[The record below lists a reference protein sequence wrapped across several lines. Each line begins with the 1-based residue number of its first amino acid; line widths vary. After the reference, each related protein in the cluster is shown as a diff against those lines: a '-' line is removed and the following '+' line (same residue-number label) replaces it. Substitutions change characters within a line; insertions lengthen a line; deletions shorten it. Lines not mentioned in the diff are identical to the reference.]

1 MKIIHSKYIE
11 LLKEEIVSM
20 DKIIHLDEL
29 STEQF
34 IQFVKSFINIS
45 QRNVE
50 ISEKIDGMNF
60 SFGVDSK
67 GSFFSKTKKS
77 QPVTDPSVYG
87 DFSFLDGIKEYH
99 RILNSNLKLLQ
110 TVKDEIKKE
119 GRVSSEFDLQ
129 IFGELL
135 PSSQTNIVKYDVKQ
149 IGKGAI
155 VLFDIKV
162 DGKSIL
168 NLPYVKKIFTSI
180 AKKLDGQG
188 GWRVY
193 EKPLLNS
200 DSFSFTVN
208 HLITLE
214 TLYRKYFDIIQSR
227 KRADKET
234 KEKAKRVIQALM
246 DNIKVQFLKNMLH
259 NRKSVLGNISPEGL
273 ILRDFSNNMLVKLV
287 DKEQFSA
294 ENMAGSKYVKQ
305 AMMDVRSLNTQLKN
319 DIFGNADIM
328 KNFAKVIEK
337 AVDWAF
343 TNKQMNPNFK
353 VSSLDDI
360 LMVAYKDM
368 VEEKRIKY
376 TSNQAIDK
384 TIKYLTDLRGKLV
397 KSHAELKGEKESIPK
412 SKYIISDEKIQA
424 YIQSVDDT
432 VKELSSLKGKSGIK
446 VYLTIMAFVF
456 GPAKI
461 RELKSQFNL
470 TEAYTINTSIR
481 LKNLIPH

>member
-1 MKIIHSKYIE
+1 MKIIRIRDIE

-45 QRNVE
+45 GRNVE

-60 SFGVDSK
+60 SFGVDK
-67 GSFFSKTKKS
+67 GGKFFSKTKRS

-99 RILNSNLKLLQ
+99 RILNSNLNLLQ
-110 TVKDEIKKE
+110 TVKDEIQKAGKL
-119 GRVSSEFDLQ
+119 SDEFDLQ

-135 PSSQTNIVKYDVKQ
+135 PSSQTNIVKYDAKQ
-149 IGKGAI
+149 IGNGAI

-162 DGKSIL
+162 DGNSIL
-168 NLPYVKKIFTSI
+168 NRPYAKKIFTSI
-180 AKKLDGQG
+180 AKKLDGRG

-200 DSFSFTVN
+200 DTFSFNVN
-208 HLITLE
+208 HFITLE
-214 TLYRKYFDIIQSR
+214 TLYRKYFDILKSR
-227 KRADKET
+227 KRADKKT
-234 KEKAKRVIQALM
+234 KDKAKRVIQAIM

-294 ENMAGSKYVKQ
+294 ENTAGSRYVKA
-305 AMMDVRSLNTQLKN
+305 AMTAVRELNSQLKN

-343 TNKQMNPNFK
+343 TNKQINPNFK
-353 VSSLDDI
+353 VNSLDDI
-360 LMVAYKDM
+360 LMVAYNDM

-376 TSNQAIDK
+376 TSNQAISK
-384 TIKYLTDLRGKLV
+384 TVKYLTELRKKLV
-397 KSHAELKGEKESIPK
+397 QSHKELKTQKETIPQ
-412 SKYIISDEKIQA
+412 SKYIISDEKIEA
-424 YIQSVDDT
+424 YISSVDET
-432 VKELSSLKGKSGIK
+432 IKELKSLKGKSGIK

-456 GPAKI
+456 GPAKVQQ
-461 RELKSQFNL
+461 LKTQFKL
-470 TEAYTINTSIR
+470 SEGYDKVLATIVI
-481 LKNLIPH
+481 